1 MKGEFHFTSNVVRYF
16 TISTRELFHIRRKP
30 NISLLVAVL
39 FIFCHF
45 YGIIQLIDKLEFIGG
60 DKYGQC
66 YISLRFEWSRKKH
79 TRKSSCRKLNIQFI
93 DIEDIYFSKLDNPNY
108 PYENPRPYG
117 EVVSLLTNI
126 VNSEGDF
133 VLASVAGSFG
143 DEFISHLK
151 CVISIEV
158 PREIRLKRVYD
169 RSYMLFGEKSCKGGE
184 FFEQIMSFHN
194 FCASRDENL
203 VNDWLSTICCPIIR
217 VDGTLPIC
225 DNVNLIAEEL

>member
-1 MKGEFHFTSNVVRYF
+1 MGNAILVCGLNGAGK
-16 TISTRELFHIRRKP
+16 STLAKALAE
-30 NISLLVAVL
+30 
-39 FIFCHF
+39 
-45 YGIIQLIDKLEFIGG
+45 
-60 DKYGQC
+60 
-66 YISLRFEWSRKKH
+66 
-79 TRKSSCRKLNIQFI
+79 KLNIQFI
-93 DIEDIYFSKLDNPNY
+93 DIEDIYFSKQDNPNY
-108 PYENPRPYG
+108 PYENPRPNG

-169 RSYMLFGEKSCKGGE
+169 RSYILFGEKSCKGGD
-184 FFEQIMSFHN
+184 FYEQIKAFHN

-203 VNDWLSTICCPIIR
+203 VNEWLSTICCPIVR

-225 DNVNLIAEEL
+225 DNVNLISEKL

>member
-1 MKGEFHFTSNVVRYF
+1 MGNAILVCGLNGAGK
-16 TISTRELFHIRRKP
+16 STLAKALAE
-30 NISLLVAVL
+30 
-39 FIFCHF
+39 
-45 YGIIQLIDKLEFIGG
+45 
-60 DKYGQC
+60 
-66 YISLRFEWSRKKH
+66 
-79 TRKSSCRKLNIQFI
+79 KLNIQFI
-93 DIEDIYFSKLDNPNY
+93 DIEDIYFSKQDNPNY

-143 DEFISHLK
+143 DVFISHLK

-158 PREIRLKRVYD
+158 PKEIRLKRVYD
-169 RSYMLFGEKSCKGGE
+169 RSYILFGEKSCKGGD
-184 FFEQIMSFHN
+184 FYEQIKAFHN

-203 VNDWLSTICCPIIR
+203 VNDWLSTICCPIVR

-225 DNVNLIAEEL
+225 DNVNLISEKL

>member
-1 MKGEFHFTSNVVRYF
+1 MGNAILVCGLNGAGK
-16 TISTRELFHIRRKP
+16 STLAKALAE
-30 NISLLVAVL
+30 
-39 FIFCHF
+39 
-45 YGIIQLIDKLEFIGG
+45 
-60 DKYGQC
+60 
-66 YISLRFEWSRKKH
+66 
-79 TRKSSCRKLNIQFI
+79 KLNIQFI
-93 DIEDIYFSKLDNPNY
+93 DIEDIYFSKQDNPNY
-108 PYENPRPYG
+108 PYENSRPYG

-169 RSYMLFGEKSCKGGE
+169 RSYILFGEKSCKGGE
-184 FFEQIMSFHN
+184 FFEQIMSFYN

-225 DNVNLIAEEL
+225 DNVNLIAEKL